1 MMRMTCHFNK
11 RIGTEFEQEMVAF
24 LAAGGWWV
32 HFITPNAAGA
42 QPFDII
48 AVKNGVAIAID
59 CKTVVRGSV
68 PFSRLEANQITAMEL
83 WMRCG
88 NTEPLIAVK
97 YNDTIY
103 KVPYTTL
110 KNAGSVKLTEDLRW
124 QRDGKD

>member
-1 MMRMTCHFNK
+1 MNNK
-11 RIGTEFEQEMVAF
+11 RIGTQFECEMVDF
-24 LAAGGWWV
+24 LAADGWWV

-48 AVKNGVAIAID
+48 AVRRGVAIAID
-59 CKTVVRGSV
+59 CKTVVRGSI
-68 PFSRLEANQITAMEL
+68 PFSRLEDNQVMAMEL

-110 KNAGSVKLTEDLRW
+110 KMAGSVKLTEDLQW
-124 QRDGKD
+124 QRDGNG

>member
-1 MMRMTCHFNK
+1 MRLSNNK
-11 RIGTEFEQEMVAF
+11 RIGTEFEQEMVDF
-24 LAAGGWWV
+24 LAADGWWV

-48 AVKNGVAIAID
+48 AVRRGVAIAID

-68 PFSRLEANQITAMEL
+68 PYSRLEDNQKTAMEL

-88 NTEPLIAVK
+88 NTIPLIAVK

-103 KVPYTTL
+103 KVPYPAL
-110 KNAGSVKLTEDLRW
+110 KAAGSIRLTEDLQW
-124 QRDGKD
+124 QRDGNG